1 MGAAMR
7 VAKKSILSLFIIVLF
22 ACPTVLAFMS
32 YPANLEGKISQYP
45 GSTIIQTTSLEQST
59 QVMLQT
65 SDSLDNVANYYKKDL
80 EKNGLHTEM
89 ENKQQNGWTIIFSSP
104 EQGSGMVGLYPDGKG
119 NIAISIVYS
128 SK

>member
-1 MGAAMR
+1 MR
-7 VAKKSILSLFIIVLF
+7 IAKKSILILFIIALF
-22 ACPTVLAFMS
+22 SCPVLAFMS

-65 SDSLDNVANYYKKDL
+65 SDSLDRVANYYKKDL
-80 EKNGLHTEM
+80 KKNGLHTEM
-89 ENKQQNGWTIIFSSP
+89 ENKQQNGWTIIFSNP
-104 EQGSGMVGLYPDGKG
+104 EQGGGMVGLYPDGKG